1 MLQTEFF
8 ERTGMELSAEEF
20 AKVHNVYVGMDEM
33 DKDAFCAFW
42 MHISDLARLSLVNMT
57 SNYEARIANIIA
69 SNNVQL
75 EQKQQRI
82 YELLNEKDEMVDF
95 VYGQVKCHDEYEMK
109 DFCKEHMGEGEFYA
123 RLIDDDEADSD
134 DMERIAELLRENC

>member
-20 AKVHNVYVGMDEM
+20 AKVHNVYVGMDEI

-42 MHISDLARLSLVNMT
+42 MHISDIARLSLVHMA

-75 EQKQQRI
+75 EDRQRRI
-82 YELLNEKDEMVDF
+82 LELHAEKDSMVDF
-95 VYGQVKCHDEYEMK
+95 VYGQVKYHDEDEMK

-123 RLIDDDEADSD
+123 RLIDDDEADSS